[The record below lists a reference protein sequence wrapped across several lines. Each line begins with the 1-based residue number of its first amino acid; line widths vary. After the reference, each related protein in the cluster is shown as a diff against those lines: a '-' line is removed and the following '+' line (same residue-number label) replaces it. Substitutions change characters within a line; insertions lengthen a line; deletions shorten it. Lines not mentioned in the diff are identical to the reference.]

1 MIGRSCARC
10 RASFLLTPLRE
21 GRRAALY
28 AEEGAYTIS
37 THAPAGGATIN
48 APVPVPTFYISTH
61 APAGGATRR
70 RRRLH
75 TDAADFYSRPCG
87 RGDRGGRTSRD
98 TRPGF
103 LLTPLREGR
112 RTIDGGLCE
121 ECRFLLTP
129 LREGRPA
136 SGTISV
142 HVSLFLLT
150 PLREGRRVRNGERG
164 CAPLDFYSRPCG
176 RGDKIVIVYGRGKS
190 TISTHAPA
198 GGATRQDLCGH
209 GVGQFL
215 LTPLREG
222 RPPSACRLRRPPYFY
237 SRPCGRGDAVDGERY
252 GTEIYFYSR
261 PCGRGDSWWRAR
273 RGRTSCDFYSRPCG
287 RGDAQGAGHG
297 RAEARISTH
306 APAGGATFW
315 IPSSTKPTIF
325 LLTPLRE
332 GRPGRQALPR
342 NHGKFLLTPLREGRR
357 MWRKRHGTTDKFLL
371 TPLREG
377 RPKAV

>member
-1 MIGRSCARC
+1 MVVRSERHW
-10 RASFLLTPLRE
+10 
-21 GRRAALY
+21 Y
-28 AEEGAYTIS
+28 
-37 THAPAGGATIN
+37 
-48 APVPVPTFYISTH
+48 
-61 APAGGATRR
+61 
-70 RRRLH
+70 
-75 TDAADFYSRPCG
+75 FYSRPCG
-87 RGDRGGRTSRD
+87 RGD
-98 TRPGF
+98 
-103 LLTPLREGR
+103 
-112 RTIDGGLCE
+112 C
-121 ECRFLLTP
+121 
-129 LREGRPA
+129 
-136 SGTISV
+136 
-142 HVSLFLLT
+142 VSY
-150 PLREGRRVRNGERG
+150 PGERQHIY
-164 CAPLDFYSRPCG
+164 FYSRPCG